1 MVLVDGF
8 RFGKDATSALR
19 QKALPLHGFL
29 VFLAPGGKITAPA
42 ARVWRVPGNYRCNSM
57 SPGRHDWLNQGS
69 SGP

>member
-29 VFLAPGGKITAPA
+29 VFLAPQVEKSRHLQPGFGVCPA
-42 ARVWRVPGNYRCNSM
+42 TIAAIRCH
-57 SPGRHDWLNQGS
+57 PVATTG
-69 SGP
+69 